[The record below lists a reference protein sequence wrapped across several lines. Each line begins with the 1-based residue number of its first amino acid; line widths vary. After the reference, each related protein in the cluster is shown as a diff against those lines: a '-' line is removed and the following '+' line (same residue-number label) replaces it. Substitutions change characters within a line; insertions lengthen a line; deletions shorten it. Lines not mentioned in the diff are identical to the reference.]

1 MLWGDRAT
9 PMLLTFAGKALYV
22 EVVGLDSQH
31 LSSAGQCTFKA
42 LDDLLPHRMIRVA
55 AILGV

>member
-1 MLWGDRAT
+1 
-9 PMLLTFAGKALYV
+9 MLLTFTGKALYV